1 MSDQTITPAAEPTP
15 ARKRTNGTVKRIE
28 HSAAIAA
35 YARAHPTDPTGK
47 GFRAHMRRNFSRM
60 TKMDPTA
67 YGPKGTK
74 RATNDRVPWPAHKA
88 SVLREV
94 FASDAAFLNALSKP
108 SKKK

>member
-1 MSDQTITPAAEPTP
+1 MSDQTVTPNAEPT
-15 ARKRTNGTVKRIE
+15 ARKRTSNGSVKRIE

-35 YARAHPTDPTGK
+35 YAPSDLTDPTGK
-47 GFRAHMRRNFSRM
+47 GFRAHMRRNFARM

-67 YGPKGTK
+67 YGPKGAK

-94 FASDAAFLNALSKP
+94 FASDAAFIAQLSRNP
-108 SKKK
+108 KK